1 MNSTQA
7 VDLNAVR
14 LCFQVFLEN
23 PTSPGKYT
31 VPLPPVCSK
40 PIFDAKAKKTLQI
53 MDISET
59 SAPAEGGKKII
70 ILCERVARDDI
81 KVRFY
86 DPMDSWESWG
96 DFNAQDVHSMQ
107 SPSSHQVT
115 Q

>member
-1 MNSTQA
+1 MLQ
-7 VDLNAVR
+7 
-14 LCFQVFLEN
+14 
-23 PTSPGKYT
+23 
-31 VPLPPVCSK
+31 VCSK
-40 PIFDAKAKKTLQI
+40 PIYDAMAKKKLQVQKHLHFEVPKFIHFQI

-96 DFNAQDVHSMQ
+96 EFNAQDVR
-107 SPSSHQVT
+107 
-115 Q
+115 